1 MQYIAYNT
9 ETREVYSYHI
19 EESSALNNCPTGCAV
34 ASITVNDILTQP
46 PSLFVDG
53 SLVEDAARITEELE
67 NTTRFERDNLLKD
80 VDAVTSNPLR
90 WAELTSDKQAEWST
104 YRQALLDVPQ
114 QAGFPNTITWP
125 EEPTV

>member
-1 MQYIAYNT
+1 MPYIVYNT
-9 ETREVYSYHI
+9 ETREVSSYHI
-19 EESSALNNCPTGCAV
+19 EESSALNNCPTGFAV

-90 WAELTSDKQAEWST
+90 WADMTSEKQAEWST
-104 YRQALLDVPQ
+104 YRQALLNIPQ
-114 QAGFPNTITWP
+114 QAGFPNNVNWP
-125 EEPTV
+125 TMPE

>member
-1 MQYIAYNT
+1 MPYIVYNT
-9 ETREVYSYHI
+9 ETREVSSYHI
-19 EESSALNNCPTGCAV
+19 EESSALNNCPTGFAV

-114 QAGFPNTITWP
+114 QSGFPHDITWP
-125 EEPTV
+125 TAPTV